1 VSLDFATLANLRRH
15 HPAWKLLL
23 AGNAPLIAS
32 FLHRVFIGPNVRIMA
47 QDELVAK
54 LDDELFQLRE
64 SLAGEA
70 FPRGAI
76 EYLNDWAD
84 NERGWLRKF
93 YPAGSDEPHFD
104 LTPAAEKAVAWLESL
119 LQRAFVGTES
129 RLLTVFELLRQMVAG
144 AEDDAETRI
153 SELERQKLALNQ
165 QIARIRAGDFAI
177 LDATALRDR
186 FQQLSGLARE
196 LLGDFREVEHNFRQ
210 LDQNLREQI
219 ATWAGRKGELLEQIF
234 GERDAI
240 ADSDQGKSF
249 RAFWDFLMSP
259 DRQEELT
266 ELLARVFAMESIASL
281 HADTRLKRI
290 HYDWLEAGEHTQRT
304 VAKLS
309 HQLRRYLDNQ
319 AYLENKRIMQL
330 LQGLESNALAVR
342 QAMPP
347 GPAFMALD
355 QTAPTL
361 NLPMERPL
369 YSPPVKPVISGEV
382 RTGDERGITAD
393 PLFAQI
399 IIDKA
404 RLKANIRRVL
414 QGRNQVTLAEVLREC
429 PLTQGLAEVI
439 TYFAIAGADHRKAIF
454 DDNVSERICWL
465 DDQDRQRCATLPRII
480 FNR

>member
-1 VSLDFATLANLRRH
+1 VSLDFNTLTYLRRN

-23 AGNAPLIAS
+23 ADNAPLIVG
-32 FLHRVFIGPNVRIMA
+32 FLHRVFIEPNLRIMA

-54 LDDELFQLRE
+54 LDDELFQRRE
-64 SLAGEA
+64 SAGGEA
-70 FPRGAI
+70 FPRRAI
-76 EYLNDWAD
+76 DYLNDWAD

-93 YPAGSDEPHFD
+93 YPPGSDEPHFD
-104 LTPAAEKAVAWLESL
+104 LTPGAEKAVAWLESL

-153 SELERQKLALNQ
+153 SELERQKLALDR
-165 QIARIRAGDFAI
+165 QIARIRAGDFEI

-219 ATWAGRKGELLEQIF
+219 ATWEGRKGELLEQIF

-266 ELLARVFAMESIASL
+266 ELLEKVFAMESIATL

-309 HQLRRYLDNQ
+309 QQLRRYLDNQ
-319 AYLENKRIMQL
+319 AYLENKRIMTL
-330 LQGLESNALAVR
+330 LQGIESKALAVR
-342 QAMPP
+342 QTMPP

-355 QTAPTL
+355 QTAPTV

-369 YSPPVKPVISGEV
+369 YSPPVKPVISAEV
-382 RTGDERGITAD
+382 LSGDGHAITFD
-393 PLFAQI
+393 PLFEQI

-404 RLKANIRRVL
+404 QLKANIRRVL
-414 QGRNQVTLAEVLREC
+414 QGKTQVTLNEVLSAC
-429 PLTQGLAEVI
+429 PLEQGLAEII
-439 TYFAIAGADHRKAIF
+439 TYFAIAGSDSKAIF
-454 DDNVSERICWL
+454 DENVTEQIFW
-465 DDQDRQRCATLPRII
+465 QDENNRNRGATLPRII
-480 FNR
+480 FNK

>member
-1 VSLDFATLANLRRH
+1 MSLDFTTLTNMRRN

-23 AGNAPLIAS
+23 AEYAPLIAS
-32 FLHRVFIGPNVRIMA
+32 FLHRVFITPNIRIMA

-54 LDDELFQLRE
+54 LDDELFSLRE
-64 SLAGEA
+64 STDSEV
-70 FPRGAI
+70 FPRSAT
-76 EYLNDWAD
+76 EYLDDWAD
-84 NERGWLRKF
+84 NDKGWLRKF
-93 YPAGSDEPHFD
+93 YPPGSDEAHFD

-129 RLLTVFELLRQMVAG
+129 RLLTVFELLRQMVDG
-144 AEDDAETRI
+144 TEDDGETRI
-153 SELERQKLALNQ
+153 MELEKQKKDIDRQ
-165 QIARIRAGDFAI
+165 IERIRSGDFEI
-177 LDATALRDR
+177 LDNTALRDR
-186 FQQLSGLARE
+186 FQQLSALARE
-196 LLGDFREVEHNFRQ
+196 LLGDFREVEHNFRK

-219 ATWAGRKGELLEQIF
+219 ATWEGRKGELLAQIF

-266 ELLARVFAMESIASL
+266 ELLEKVFAMESIATH

-309 HQLRRYLDNQ
+309 QQLRRYLDNQ

-330 LQGLESNALAVR
+330 LQDIEVNALAVR
-342 QAMPP
+342 DCMPQ
-347 GPAFMALD
+347 GPFMSLD
-355 QTAPTL
+355 RTAPSIQ
-361 NLPMERPL
+361 LPMERPL
-369 YSPPVKPVISGEV
+369 YSPPVKPVISAEV
-382 RTGDERGITAD
+382 VIGDDLEITAD
-393 PLFAQI
+393 ALFDQI

-404 RLKANIRRVL
+404 ILQAHIRRFL
-414 QGRNQVTLAEVLREC
+414 QDKKQVTLQEILQKYPIE
-429 PLTQGLAEVI
+429 QGLAEVV
-439 TYFAIAGADHRKAIF
+439 TYFAIAGSDEKAVF
-454 DDNVSERICWL
+454 DENAKERIFW
-465 DDQDRQRCATLPRII
+465 QDKTGGTRCATLPRII

>member
-1 VSLDFATLANLRRH
+1 VSLDFTTLTNLRSN
-15 HPAWKLLL
+15 HPAWRLLL
-23 AGNAPLIAS
+23 AGNAPLIAG
-32 FLHRVFIGPNVRIMA
+32 FLHRVFIEPNIRIMA

-64 SLAGEA
+64 SADGEV
-70 FPRGAI
+70 FPRSSI

-84 NERGWLRKF
+84 NDRGWLRKF
-93 YPAGSDEPHFD
+93 YPPGSDEPHFD
-104 LTPAAEKAVAWLESL
+104 LTPAAEKAVSWLESL
-119 LQRAFVGTES
+119 LQRSFVGTES
-129 RLLTVFELLRQMVAG
+129 RLLTVFELLRQMVDG

-153 SELERQKLALNQ
+153 SELERQKQAIDQ

-219 ATWAGRKGELLEQIF
+219 ATWAGRKGELLAQIF

-249 RAFWDFLMSP
+249 RAFWDFLMSQ

-266 ELLARVFAMESIASL
+266 GLLEKVFAMESIATL

-309 HQLRRYLDNQ
+309 QQLRRYLDNQ
-319 AYLENKRIMQL
+319 AYLENKRIMQV
-330 LQGLESNALAVR
+330 LQTIEINALAVR

-347 GPAFMALD
+347 GPAFMTLE
-355 QTAPTL
+355 QTAPTI

-369 YSPPVKPVISGEV
+369 YSPPVKPVITAEV
-382 RTGDERGITAD
+382 RDGDDRGITAD
-393 PLFAQI
+393 PLFEQI

-404 RLKANIRRVL
+404 KLKANIRRAL
-414 QGRNQVTLAEVLREC
+414 QGRNQVTLAEVLQEC

-454 DDNVSERICWL
+454 AENISEKICWH
-465 DDQDRQRCATLPRII
+465 DDKDRQRCATLPRII